1 MKKIFLIN
9 LLLNSSICD
18 VINQKTNI
26 NYNLLKISDESNI
39 FLKVFEIIDSMFPSI
54 LFYFILIQEIEI
66 FLNELMNIFDLT
78 LFNRFFYKFF

>member
-78 LFNRFFYKFF
+78 LFNRFF